1 MRCDPLASQIVVRDE
16 LLRKDRVLD
25 RVPHVLGHPG
35 RPAPGEK
42 LRGKKDVN
50 RYHPYQVL
58 DLIIPLANA
67 RRR

>member
-16 LLRKDRVLD
+16 LLRKDRIFD

-42 LRGKKDVN
+42 LRGNTYDVN
-50 RYHPYQVL
+50 PYHAQSFGLYYTFGECS
-58 DLIIPLANA
+58 
-67 RRR
+67 

>member
-1 MRCDPLASQIVVRDE
+1 MRCNPLAAEVVVRDE

-42 LRGKKDVN
+42 LRVKNDVN
-50 RYHPYQVL
+50 SYHVFKVL